1 MTNASQTP
9 SDFAFSGQPIPPEVD
24 LFAQARERFDLAVHA
39 AFGTHE
45 KFAHLPAVTLTPSTN
60 TKFGDAQCNSAM
72 AFGKVL
78 GMPPR
83 AVAEALVAKIDVTGI
98 AEPITTASIAG
109 PGFINLT
116 FSRDALERGIK
127 RLAHND
133 LAILPDPAAP
143 RTVVDLCGVNLAKQM
158 HIGHLRSTVIGDAM
172 ARVLERVYGQ
182 SQVIRQNHV
191 GDWGLPIAMVTAE
204 LIRQRD
210 QEGLQF
216 SHLKL
221 DDLDR
226 IYKQAKIRCETLDDE
241 IAFAKQYGMGPKVLI
256 ELEIANEVPAAN
268 MAAARD
274 ALRKLQTGD
283 AQVRAVWQVIFD
295 LTMSACLE
303 TTGRL
308 NAKLSRD
315 HTAGESF
322 YEEHL
327 APLVDELI
335 TKGLAFE
342 SHGAL
347 IMDLKAQGV
356 AEPLIIRKRD
366 GAFLYATTDLA
377 AIRHRTGTLR
387 ARRVVYCV
395 DSRQSLHFR
404 QVFAAAQQAGL
415 DHGAVLQHAA
425 FGTILGEDGKP
436 FKSRSG
442 ETVRLSDVIDEA
454 IEKALSEIQRRSP
467 SLAEQQQHAIAQ
479 AVAVAAIRYT
489 DLATERTKDY
499 VFSLERMVSFEG
511 DTGPYL
517 QYALARVNSILRNAR
532 EQGIAMGDGL
542 TVEHTAERAL
552 AQKLLAYPQV
562 VADVV
567 RTLEPHRLCAW
578 CYELAGAFAQ
588 FFEHCP
594 VLKSDSEVRA
604 GRLWLCE
611 LVRRV
616 LTDAFDLLGIPAIE
630 RM

>member
-1 MTNASQTP
+1 MTSLPDTA
-9 SDFAFSGQPIPPEVD
+9 AAAGLAGQPIPPEVD
-24 LFAQARERFDLAVHA
+24 LFAQVRQRFDAAVHA
-39 AFGTHE
+39 AFGAHE
-45 KFAHLPAVTLTPSTN
+45 KFSQLPPLTLTASTN
-60 TKFGDAQCNSAM
+60 AKFGDAQCNSAM

-83 AVAEALVAKIDVTGI
+83 AVAEAIVAKLDLTGV
-98 AEPITTASIAG
+98 AEAISPAAIAG
-109 PGFINLT
+109 PGFINIT
-116 FSRDALERGIK
+116 FAREALARGIM
-127 RLAHND
+127 RLAQSD
-133 LAILPDPAAP
+133 LGILPDPSAP

-172 ARVLERVYGQ
+172 ARVLERVYGAAN
-182 SQVIRQNHV
+182 VVRQNHV

-210 QEGLQF
+210 HEGLQF
-216 SHLKL
+216 SLLKL

-226 IYKQAKIRCETLDDE
+226 IYKQAKVRCETLDDE
-241 IAFAKQYGMGPKVLI
+241 INFVKQWGSGPKVLT

-274 ALRKLQTGD
+274 VLLKLQTGD
-283 AQVRAVWQVIFD
+283 TAVRAVWQVIFD

-303 TTGRL
+303 TTSRL
-308 NAKLSRD
+308 NAKLTRE

-322 YEEHL
+322 YEQHL
-327 APLVDELI
+327 APLVDDLVRRGFA
-335 TKGLAFE
+335 KE
-342 SHGAL
+342 SEGAL
-347 IMDLKAQGV
+347 IMDLKDQGV
-356 AEPLIIRKRD
+356 PEPLLIRKRD
-366 GAFLYATTDLA
+366 GAYLYATTDLA
-377 AIRHRTGTLR
+377 AIAHRTGTIK
-387 ARRVVYCV
+387 AKRVVYCV
-395 DSRQSLHFR
+395 DSRQSLHFK
-404 QVFAAAQQAGL
+404 QVFAGAQQAGL
-415 DHGAVLQHAA
+415 SHGAILQHAA

-454 IEKALSEIQRRSP
+454 VEKAIGEVKRRSP
-467 SLAEQQQHAIAQ
+467 NLELAQQQAIAN
-479 AVAVAAIRYT
+479 AVAIAAIRYT

-532 EQGIAMGDGL
+532 EQGFAIGANPSL
-542 TVEHTAERAL
+542 EHLAERAL

-562 VADVV
+562 VSDVV

-578 CYELAGAFAQ
+578 CYELSGAFAQ

-594 VLKSDSEVRA
+594 VLKSEESLRA
-604 GRLWLCE
+604 SRLWMCE

-616 LTDAFDLLGIPAIE
+616 LADAFDLLGIPTIE